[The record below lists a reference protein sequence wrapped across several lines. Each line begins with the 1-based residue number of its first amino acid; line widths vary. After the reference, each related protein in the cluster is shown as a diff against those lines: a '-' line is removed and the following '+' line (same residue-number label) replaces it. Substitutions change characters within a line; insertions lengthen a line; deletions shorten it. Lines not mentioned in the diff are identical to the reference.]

1 MGVFHPLLHFLIYCF
16 TNYSFIMG
24 KVTSL
29 YGKTSGKIG
38 SVVFST
44 SAGEIIAREYN
55 PHVANPNT
63 EAQVNQRARMK
74 LMSQLSSAMAP
85 VITMQKMGL
94 VSARNQFTKKNFG
107 FSYVSNGE
115 AQVSYENLQLTSGN
129 AALPRINFGG
139 SSGSYYL
146 KLEQSA
152 DASISRVVWIVY
164 RKTAE
169 GKLQFYYSAIEKDPG
184 NDGKFT
190 HSLPVDFPT
199 DNFVF
204 FAYGMKDLNAKA
216 TAQYGELN
224 VTTAN
229 DLATLVASRKISM
242 TDYQFTQT
250 RGATANNGSPID
262 PTPAGKVR
270 VYVTAN
276 GNGTVSGD
284 GLYDIGAEV
293 TVIATAGN
301 QSKLVGWYKNGS
313 EQRLSTNESYTFVA
327 NETTDLI
334 AVFQAED
341 I

>member
-1 MGVFHPLLHFLIYCF
+1 MAIQQSLF
-16 TNYSFIMG
+16 G
-24 KVTSL
+24 KIN
-29 YGKTSGKIG
+29 GKIG
-38 SVVFST
+38 GVVFST
-44 SAGEIIAREYN
+44 SGGVQITREYN
-55 PHVANPNT
+55 PNVANPNT

-129 AALPRINFGG
+129 AALPRIIFGG
-139 SSGSYYL
+139 ASGSYYL
-146 KLEQSA
+146 ELEKSA

-169 GKLQFYYSAIEKDPG
+169 GKLQFFYSAIEQDAG
-184 NDGKFT
+184 ADGKFKHT
-190 HSLPVDFPT
+190 LPADFPT

-204 FAYGMKDLNAKA
+204 YAYGMKDLNAKA
-216 TAQYGELN
+216 TAQYGDLN

-229 DLATLVASRKISM
+229 DLATLVATRKISM

-250 RGATANNGSPID
+250 RGATSNNGTPID
-262 PTPAGKVR
+262 PTPVGKVR
-270 VYVTAN
+270 IYVTAN
-276 GNGTVSGD
+276 GNGTVSGG

-293 TVIATAGN
+293 TVVATPGN
-301 QSKLVGWYKNGS
+301 ESRLSGWYKNGS
-313 EQRLSTNESYTFVA
+313 EQRLSTAESYTFTA

-334 AVFQAED
+334 AVFEAED

>member
-1 MGVFHPLLHFLIYCF
+1 
-16 TNYSFIMG
+16 MG

-29 YGKTSGKIG
+29 YGKTTGKIG
-38 SVVFST
+38 SIVFAT
-44 SAGEIIAREYN
+44 SAGETIAREYN

-74 LMSQLSSAMAP
+74 LMSQLSSALAP

-94 VSARNQFTKKNFG
+94 VSARNQFTKRNFG

-115 AQVSYENLQLTSGN
+115 AQVSYENLQLTQGN

-139 SSGSYYL
+139 TSGAYTI
-146 KLEQSA
+146 KLEESA
-152 DASISRVVWIVY
+152 DASISRVVYIVY

-169 GKLQFYYSAIEKDPG
+169 SKLQFYYSAIEEDAG
-184 NDGKFT
+184 SDGKFT
-190 HSLPVDFPT
+190 HTLPPSFPA

-204 FAYGMKDLNAKA
+204 YAYGMKDLNAKA
-216 TAQYGELN
+216 TAQYGDLN

-229 DLATLVASRKISM
+229 DLATLVATRKISM
-242 TDYQFTQT
+242 SDYQFTQT

-276 GNGTVSGD
+276 GNGSVSGA
-284 GLYDIGAEV
+284 GLYDVGETVTVVATPGAES
-293 TVIATAGN
+293 TFT
-301 QSKLVGWYKNGS
+301 GWYKNGS
-313 EQRLSTNESYTFVA
+313 EQRLSISETYSFVA

-334 AVFQAED
+334 ATFASES